1 MRIPP
6 KSQACSGL
14 LCGLLVLLAGCG
26 SPSSQTLDS
35 LTVTATPSTLSVGGA
50 ATLRA
55 VAHLSD
61 GTTQDV
67 TAGTQWTL
75 SNPALATMSSSA
87 LTAKAA
93 GTLTVQAAYVETTPA
108 GTSPAS
114 AAVTPQSLSASTQ
127 IIITAAGTSSVPTVT
142 WNAPAAITY
151 GTALS
156 TTQLSATANIP
167 GTFAYTPAAGTVLS
181 AGKQTLSVIF
191 TPTDTTTS
199 SSATASV
206 ALTVNQ
212 ATPVIT
218 WAQPAPVAAG
228 ATLSAT
234 QLDATANVPGS
245 FMYSPAA
252 GTVPAAGTQQLTAVF
267 SPTDATDYASVTAH
281 TSLVVNGTSSGPGG
295 GPTGPGGGPIG
306 PAPTGCGGPTI
317 DLNSG
322 MSEST
327 LQSTI
332 SSAPTCALIVFAAG
346 TYTISSPVNI
356 PCSSKLTLT
365 GPAAWPTTAILNA
378 TFTKHDIFTLS
389 GCSGITIDYLHFQN
403 TGGIY
408 ITTPAAGITIEHD
421 QFSNLPGDET
431 QGSDSGVYIQGSG
444 QNTLSN
450 TVISWNAFGSPND
463 CNGVM
468 TQLTDQGG
476 LCNGIMWQS
485 TANGLTMENNTFLHL
500 ENGIK
505 LVCIGSCGPPSS
517 ITENN
522 ITIKNNDFQQI
533 HRIGIEMQ
541 PQPSS
546 NVAIQYNSFSNNTN
560 GYWSSMGWSHP
571 CCDTGATAPAVMDT
585 DNVLIANNPPVTPP
599 ANEYIPFAIEF
610 WGNGAQGDRNLI
622 QGYWA
627 NGITWGYGAGSWEI
641 KDNTICGPAMAKN
654 NWYISNEEHQSNP
667 PTQSGNT
674 MSPTCQ
680 AMPSTAPTISPAA
693 GAISAA
699 TTVTLSDSGINHS
712 IYYTTDG
719 STPTTSS
726 TLYTGPFPVN
736 PGTTVQAIGMWG
748 QGANAKS
755 YPAGY
760 GYVPSA
766 VVSTAYTASVAPP
779 PVSKVSSAIGAGE
792 ASSSV
797 SRQAVPPGNNPVA
810 AILLSVSISPSRPV
824 VAIGS
829 TTQLKAL
836 ATFNDGSV
844 KDVTSDFGWQS
855 SDQRT
860 ITTSASGT
868 LAGLATG
875 PALILGS
882 YHGVQASVSATSS
895 IGQVD
900 WSGPIVITEGGT
912 YSGNWQSTDAK
923 TPAVTVKTTAP
934 VVIENSHIRSLGSL
948 IKTTIADTDLT
959 VRNSLGVALNSSV
972 KGQPNGVFLEV
983 SSPTKLDVENNYIES
998 VQGGVIVH
1006 GYSGNRDGEQTIV
1019 IRSNRARNL
1028 NGLLSDGHGGYL
1040 PGEGANRS
1048 AARFIQFDSVQ
1059 SVPGIDV
1066 GWNEVINYPGRSLV
1080 EDNIDVFRSGGTPN
1094 RPLEIHDT
1102 YIQGA
1107 YPYRAAQDA
1116 YAGGGIKTDAR
1127 AGDSAQVV
1135 PAFNSIHDNQ
1145 VVGTVN
1151 YGIEFAAGHDNVAA
1165 NNRVVSSGL
1174 LADGTRIAAQHVGM
1188 ANGDA
1193 RGSAVAAGSMY
1204 NNIMRDNLIGWMCWS
1219 ASCAAVGYR
1228 KDQYFPASPADY
1240 STNSVLATGQIT
1252 LEMENNEYQRWV
1264 NKAAAARVEVGPSF

>member
-1 MRIPP
+1 MRISTM
-6 KSQACSGL
+6 SQVCSGL
-14 LCGLLVLLAGCG
+14 LCVFLVLLAGCG
-26 SPSSQTLDS
+26 SPSSQNLDS

-50 ATLRA
+50 SILKA

-75 SNPALATMSSSA
+75 SNPALATVSSST

-93 GTLTVQAAYVETTPA
+93 GTLTLQAAYVEATPA

-114 AAVTPQSLSASTQ
+114 AAVTPQKLSASAQ
-127 IIITAAGTSSVPTVT
+127 ITITGAGTSNVPAIT

-156 TTQLSATANIP
+156 TTQLSATANVP
-167 GTFAYTPAAGTVLS
+167 GTFTYSPAAGTVLK
-181 AGKQTLSVIF
+181 AGPQTLSVTF
-191 TPTDTTTS
+191 TPTDSKTY

-206 ALTVNQ
+206 QLTVNQ
-212 ATPVIT
+212 AAPVIT
-218 WAQPAPVAAG
+218 WAQPAPVAPG

-252 GTVPAAGTQQLTAVF
+252 GTVLTAGTQPLTAVF
-267 SPTDATDYASVTAH
+267 SPTDTTDYASATAH
-281 TSLVVNGTSSGPGG
+281 ASLVVGGPSGPGN
-295 GPTGPGGGPIG
+295 GPIG

-317 DLNSG
+317 NLNSG

-327 LQSTI
+327 LESTI
-332 SSAPTCALIVFAAG
+332 SSAPTCALIVFSAG
-346 TYTISSPVNI
+346 TYTISSPLNI

-378 TFTKHDIFTLS
+378 TFTKNNIFTMS
-389 GCSGITIDYLHFQN
+389 GCSGITIEYLHFQN

-421 QFSNLPGDET
+421 QFSGLPGDET

-444 QNTLSN
+444 QNALSN
-450 TVISWNAFGSPND
+450 TVISWNAFGSAND

-476 LCNGIMWQS
+476 VCNGIMWQS

-505 LVCIGSCGPPSS
+505 LVCIGSCEPPNS

-546 NVAIQYNSFSNNTN
+546 NVAIQYNSFSNNIN

-571 CCDTGATAPAVMDT
+571 CCDTGASAPGVMDT

-599 ANEYIPFAIEF
+599 ATEYIPFAIEF

-641 KDNTICGPAMAKN
+641 KDNTICGPNMAKT
-654 NWYISNEEHQSNP
+654 NWYISNEEHQTNAP
-667 PTQSGNT
+667 AQSGNT
-674 MSPTCQ
+674 MSATCQ

-693 GAISAA
+693 GAISGA

-719 STPTTSS
+719 STPTVSS
-726 TLYTGPFPVN
+726 TLYTAPFSVN
-736 PGTTVQAIGMWG
+736 PGTTVKAIGMWG
-748 QGANAKS
+748 QGANTTS

-766 VVSTAYTASVAPP
+766 VVSTAYTASVAPA
-779 PVSKVSSAIGAGE
+779 PVSKVSPATGASD

-797 SRQAVPPGNNPVA
+797 ARQTVPGSNPVA
-810 AILLSVSISPSRPV
+810 AVLQSVTITPSAPV
-824 VAIGS
+824 VAVGG

-836 ATFNDGSV
+836 ATFHDGSV
-844 KDVTSDFGWQS
+844 KDVTSELAWRS
-855 SDQRT
+855 SDART
-860 ITTSASGT
+860 ITTNASGA
-868 LAGLATG
+868 LAALATG
-875 PALILGS
+875 PAVITGS
-882 YHGVQASVSATSS
+882 YQGVQASVSATSS
-895 IGQVD
+895 IGEVE
-900 WSGPIVITEGGT
+900 WSGPIVISEGGT
-912 YSGNWQSTDAK
+912 YSGNWQSTDAR
-923 TPAVTVKTTAP
+923 TPAVMVTTTDP
-934 VVIENSHIRSLGSL
+934 VVIENSHVRSVGSL
-948 IKTTIADTDLT
+948 IKTGIAGSNLT
-959 VRNSLGVALNSSV
+959 VRNSVGVAANAAV

-983 SSPTKLDVENNYIES
+983 SSPSKLDVENNYIENA
-998 VQGGVIVH
+998 QGGVIVH

-1028 NGLLSDGHGGYL
+1028 NGLLSDGSGGYL

-1048 AARFIQFDSVQ
+1048 AARFIQLDSVQ

-1080 EDNIDVFRSGGTPN
+1080 EDNIDVYRSGGTPN

-1116 YAGGGIKTDAR
+1116 YTGGGIKTDAK
-1127 AGDSAQVV
+1127 AGDNAQEV
-1135 PAFNSIHDNQ
+1135 PAFNNIHDNQ

-1151 YGIEFAAGHDNVAA
+1151 YGIAFTAGHDNVAA

-1188 ANGDA
+1188 ANSDA
-1193 RGSAVAAGSMY
+1193 SSGASGSMY
-1204 NNIMRDNLIGWMCWS
+1204 NNTMRDNLIGWTCWS
-1219 ASCAAVGYR
+1219 ASCAAEGYR

-1252 LEMENNEYQRWV
+1252 QDTENSEYQVWM
-1264 NKAAAARVEVGPSF
+1264 NKMAAAGIAVGPSF

>member
-1 MRIPP
+1 ML
-6 KSQACSGL
+6 K
-14 LCGLLVLLAGCG
+14 
-26 SPSSQTLDS
+26 
-35 LTVTATPSTLSVGGA
+35 
-50 ATLRA
+50 A

-67 TAGTQWTL
+67 TAGTKWTL
-75 SNPALATMSSSA
+75 SNTALATMSSSA

-93 GTLTVQAAYVETTPA
+93 GTLTVQAAYVEATPA

-114 AAVTPQSLSASTQ
+114 ASVTPQNLSASTQ
-127 IIITAAGTSSVPTVT
+127 ITITAAGTGSVPTIT

-156 TTQLSATANIP
+156 TTQLSATANLP
-167 GTFAYTPAAGTVLS
+167 GAFTYSPAAGTVLK
-181 AGKQTLSVIF
+181 AGTQTLSATF
-191 TPTDTTTS
+191 TPTDTKTY

-206 ALTVNQ
+206 SLTVNQ
-212 ATPVIT
+212 AAPVIT
-218 WAQPAPVAAG
+218 WPQPAPVASG
-228 ATLSAT
+228 ATLGAT
-234 QLDATANVPGS
+234 QLDASANVPGS
-245 FMYSPAA
+245 FMYSPTA
-252 GTVPAAGTQQLTAVF
+252 GTVLAAGTQQLTAVF
-267 SPTDATDYASVTAH
+267 SPTDTTDYSSATAH
-281 TSLVVNGTSSGPGG
+281 ASLVVGAPSGPGS
-295 GPTGPGGGPIG
+295 GPIG

-317 DLNSG
+317 NLNSG

-332 SSAPTCALIVFAAG
+332 SSAPTCALIVFSAG
-346 TYTISSPVNI
+346 TYTIGSPLNI

-365 GPAAWPTTAILNA
+365 GPAAVPATAILNA
-378 TFTKHDIFTLS
+378 TFTKNNIFTMS
-389 GCSGITIDYLHFQN
+389 GCSGVTIEYLHFQN

-408 ITTPAAGITIEHD
+408 ITAPAAGITIEHD
-421 QFSNLPGDET
+421 QFSGLRGDAT

-476 LCNGIMWQS
+476 VCNGIMWQA
-485 TANGLTMENNTFLHL
+485 TTNGLTMENNTFFHL

-505 LVCIGSCGPPSS
+505 LVCIGSCEPPNS
-517 ITENN
+517 ITEKN

-546 NVAIQYNSFSNNTN
+546 NVAIQYNSFSNNIN

-571 CCDTGATAPAVMDT
+571 CCDTGAAAPGVMDT

-599 ANEYIPFAIEF
+599 ASEYIPFAIEF

-641 KDNTICGPAMAKN
+641 KDNTICGPNMAKT
-654 NWYISNEEHQSNP
+654 NWYISNEEHQTNAP
-667 PTQSGNT
+667 AQSGNT
-674 MSPTCQ
+674 MSATCQ

-699 TTVTLSDSGINHS
+699 TTVMLSDSGINHS

-719 STPTTSS
+719 STPTVSS
-726 TLYTGPFPVN
+726 TLFSGPFSVN
-736 PGTTVQAIGMWG
+736 PGTTVKAIGMWG
-748 QGANAKS
+748 QGANPTS

-766 VVSTAYTASVAPP
+766 VVSTAYTASIAPA
-779 PVSKVSSAIGAGE
+779 PVSKVRAATTASD

-797 SRQAVPPGNNPVA
+797 ARQAMPTGNNPVA
-810 AILLSVSISPSRPV
+810 AVLQSVTITPSQPV

-829 TTQLKAL
+829 TTQLKAI
-836 ATFNDGSV
+836 ATLNDGST
-844 KDVTSDFGWQS
+844 KDVTTEFAWTS
-855 SDQRT
+855 SDTRT
-860 ITTSASGT
+860 ITATSSGS
-868 LAGLATG
+868 LSGLATG
-875 PALILGS
+875 KATITGS
-882 YHGVQASVSATSS
+882 YQGLEASASATSS
-895 IGQVD
+895 IGEVG
-900 WSGPIVITEGGT
+900 WSGPIVISEGGT
-912 YSGNWQSTDAK
+912 YSGNWQSTDPR
-923 TPAVTVKTTAP
+923 TPAVTVATKDA
-934 VVIENSHIRSLGSL
+934 VVIENSHIRSVGSL
-948 IKTTIADTDLT
+948 IKTTIAGSNLT
-959 VRNSLGVALNSSV
+959 VRNSLGVAANAAV

-983 SSPTKLDVENNYIES
+983 SSPMKLDVENNYLENA
-998 VQGGVIVH
+998 QGGVIVH

-1028 NGLLSDGHGGYL
+1028 NGLLSDGNGGYL

-1048 AARFIQFDSVQ
+1048 TARFIQLDSVQ
-1059 SVPGIDV
+1059 SVPGVDV

-1080 EDNIDVFRSGGTPN
+1080 EDNIDVYRSGGTPN

-1107 YPYRAAQDA
+1107 YPYQAAQDA
-1116 YAGGGIKTDAR
+1116 YTGGGIKTDAK
-1127 AGDSAQVV
+1127 AGDNAQEV
-1135 PAFNSIHDNQ
+1135 PAFNNIHDNQ

-1151 YGIEFAAGHDNVAA
+1151 YGIAFTAGHDNVAA

-1174 LADGTRIAAQHVGM
+1174 LADGTRVPAQNVGM
-1188 ANGDA
+1188 ANSDA
-1193 RGSAVAAGSMY
+1193 DAGGSMY
-1204 NNIMRDNLIGWMCWS
+1204 NNTMHDNLIGWTCWS
-1219 ASCAAVGYR
+1219 ASCAAEGYR

-1240 STNSVLATGQIT
+1240 STNAVLATGQIT
-1252 LEMENNEYQRWV
+1252 QQTENNEYQLWM
-1264 NKAAAARVEVGPSF
+1264 NKMASTGIAVGPSF